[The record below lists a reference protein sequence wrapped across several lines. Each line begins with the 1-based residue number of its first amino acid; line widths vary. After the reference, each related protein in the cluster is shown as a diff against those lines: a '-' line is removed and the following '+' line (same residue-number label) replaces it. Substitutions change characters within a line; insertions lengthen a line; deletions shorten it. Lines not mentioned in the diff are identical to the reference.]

1 MKGMHGEGMAVAKV
15 TDNKNPPMMHRGIFG
30 NRCKSGEALA
40 YFFFLAA
47 ILVAFF
53 ATFFLAAFFAFAI
66 VSWFLIVMTIQ
77 T

>member
-1 MKGMHGEGMAVAKV
+1 MQ
-15 TDNKNPPMMHRGIFG
+15 NKNPPMMHRGIFG

-47 ILVAFF
+47 FLVAFL

-66 VSWFLIVMTIQ
+66 VNSF
-77 T
+77 